1 MTAVLLYAISSF
13 SSKSSCRKLRV
24 DSDRAKCR
32 APTRF
37 EQPFK
42 GQLSASLP
50 QGDSVLAAAAEKQL
64 ALQKKKHRPTF
75 RKKTSAKLCAC
86 CCCCCTLLYWT
97 DGCAGRM
104 VGRRLPLCLLQQM
117 TPLHVA
123 ACTAARAAHAAA
135 TASLCF
141 LAASSTSPP
150 PPRRSC
156 GPSTTGRLSPWAL
169 GHNRNIEADMSSLER
184 HHLWFYV
191 IFSTPDK
198 LI

>member
-1 MTAVLLYAISSF
+1 MQGPNAFWTAIQRPVKCITSTGWLSIGRSRRKAAGLAKKSTDLLLG
-13 SSKSSCRKLRV
+13 RKLVRN
-24 DSDRAKCR
+24 C
-32 APTRF
+32 
-37 EQPFK
+37 
-42 GQLSASLP
+42 
-50 QGDSVLAAAAEKQL
+50 VLA
-64 ALQKKKHRPTF
+64 
-75 RKKTSAKLCAC
+75 
-86 CCCCCTLLYWT
+86 CCCTLLYWT

-123 ACTAARAAHAAA
+123 ACTTARAAHAAA

>member
-1 MTAVLLYAISSF
+1 MQGPNAFWTAIQRPVKCITSTGWLSIGRRR
-13 SSKSSCRKLRV
+13 RK
-24 DSDRAKCR
+24 A
-32 APTRF
+32 A
-37 EQPFK
+37 
-42 GQLSASLP
+42 G
-50 QGDSVLAAAAEKQL
+50 LA
-64 ALQKKKHRPTF
+64 KKKHRPTF

-86 CCCCCTLLYWT
+86 CCCTLLYWT

-104 VGRRLPLCLLQQM
+104 AGRRLPLCLLQQM

-169 GHNRNIEADMSSLER
+169 GHNRNIEADMSSLKMM
-184 HHLWFYV
+184 HLWFYHFMLSLALL
-191 IFSTPDK
+191 INSSKNSYLFSKAND
-198 LI
+198 I

>member
-1 MTAVLLYAISSF
+1 MHHFHRVTQYWPPPQ
-13 SSKSSCRKLRV
+13 KSSWPC
-24 DSDRAKCR
+24 
-32 APTRF
+32 
-37 EQPFK
+37 
-42 GQLSASLP
+42 
-50 QGDSVLAAAAEKQL
+50 
-64 ALQKKKHRPTF
+64 KKKHRPTF

-86 CCCCCTLLYWT
+86 CCCTLLYWT

-104 VGRRLPLCLLQQM
+104 AGRRLPLCLLQQM

-184 HHLWFYV
+184 HHLWFYHSMLSLALL
-191 IFSTPDK
+191 INSSKNSYLFSKAND
-198 LI
+198 I